1 MTDTELIRARDPD
14 RREKILLAAG
24 EQFARR
30 GYHAVSLADI
40 GAAAGI
46 VGSGVYRHFTSKSS
60 ILVALLEQVMD
71 RLLAEAEQVLAT
83 EPDGARQLAA
93 LVRGQVA
100 FAVDDRY
107 LVRLY
112 QREVHALP
120 EADRRRLRRLQRHYV
135 EEWVHLLAELRPGLG
150 DGQARALVHAAI
162 GAIQSVA
169 SYDSGLP
176 RQQQVDL
183 LDRAAR
189 ACLTSGSGPPGG
201 GPRGSGS
208 RGSAPRGSAPR
219 GIAPR
224 GIGPPGP

>member
-1 MTDTELIRARDPD
+1 MSTAELARARDPD
-14 RREKILLAAG
+14 RREKILRAAG

-46 VGSGVYRHFTSKSS
+46 VGSGIYRHFTSKSA
-60 ILVALLEQVMD
+60 ILVALLDQVMG
-71 RLLAEAEQVLAT
+71 RLIDEAGQILAT
-83 EPDGARQLAA
+83 EPDAGRQLEA
-93 LVRGQVA
+93 LIQGQVA

-107 LVRLY
+107 LVRLW
-112 QREVHALP
+112 QREVHVLP
-120 EADRRRLRRLQRHYV
+120 EADRRRLRRLQRLYV

-176 RQQQVDL
+176 RPQQVDL
-183 LDRAAR
+183 LDRSAW
-189 ACLTSGSGPPGG
+189 ACLSCELFN
-201 GPRGSGS
+201 
-208 RGSAPRGSAPR
+208 
-219 GIAPR
+219 
-224 GIGPPGP
+224 

>member
-1 MTDTELIRARDPD
+1 MSTAELARARDPD
-14 RREKILLAAG
+14 RREKILRAAG

-46 VGSGVYRHFTSKSS
+46 VGSGVYRHFTSKSA
-60 ILVALLEQVMD
+60 ILVALLDQVMV
-71 RLLAEAEQVLAT
+71 RLLEEAGQILAA
-83 EPDGARQLAA
+83 EPDGARQLEA
-93 LVRGQVA
+93 LIQGQVA

-107 LVRLY
+107 LVRLW
-112 QREVHALP
+112 QREVQALP
-120 EADRRRLRRLQRHYV
+120 DADRRRLRRLQRLYV

-176 RQQQVDL
+176 REQQVDL
-183 LDRAAR
+183 LDRAAW
-189 ACLTSGSGPPGG
+189 ACLDCRELAS
-201 GPRGSGS
+201 
-208 RGSAPRGSAPR
+208 
-219 GIAPR
+219 
-224 GIGPPGP
+224 

>member
-1 MTDTELIRARDPD
+1 VTVPELVRARDPD
-14 RREKILLAAG
+14 RRGKILLAAG

-46 VGSGVYRHFTSKSS
+46 VGSGVYRHFASKSA

-71 RLLAEAEQVLAT
+71 RLLAEAAAIMAT

-112 QREVHALP
+112 QREVHTLP
-120 EADRRRLRRLQRHYV
+120 EGDRRRLRRLQRHYV
-135 EEWVHLLAELRPGLG
+135 EEWVHLLAELRPGLD
-150 DGQARALVHAAI
+150 DGQARAVVHAAI

-176 RQQQVDL
+176 RQQQVEL

-189 ACLTSGSGPPGG
+189 ACLADHSADQSADQSGQ
-201 GPRGSGS
+201 
-208 RGSAPRGSAPR
+208 
-219 GIAPR
+219 
-224 GIGPPGP
+224 

>member
-1 MTDTELIRARDPD
+1 VTTGPELARARDPG
-14 RREKILLAAG
+14 RREKILTAAG

-46 VGSGVYRHFTSKSS
+46 VGSGVYRHFTSKSA

-71 RLLAEAEQVLAT
+71 RLLAEAAAIMAT

-112 QREVHALP
+112 QREVHTLP
-120 EADRRRLRRLQRHYV
+120 EGDRRRLRRLQRHYV
-135 EEWVHLLAELRPGLG
+135 EEWVHLLAELRPGLD
-150 DGQARALVHAAI
+150 DGQARAVVHAAI

-176 RQQQVDL
+176 RQQQVEL

-189 ACLTSGSGPPGG
+189 ACLADQSADQSGQ
-201 GPRGSGS
+201 
-208 RGSAPRGSAPR
+208 
-219 GIAPR
+219 
-224 GIGPPGP
+224 

>member
-1 MTDTELIRARDPD
+1 VTGPELVRARDPD

-46 VGSGVYRHFTSKSS
+46 VGSGIYRHFTSKSA

-71 RLLAEAEQVLAT
+71 RLLAEAAAIMAT
-83 EPDGARQLAA
+83 EPDGERQLAA

-112 QREVHALP
+112 QREVHTLP
-120 EADRRRLRRLQRHYV
+120 EGDRRRLRRLQRHYV
-135 EEWVHLLAELRPGLG
+135 EEWVHLLAEQRPGLD
-150 DGQARALVHAAI
+150 DGQARAVVHAAI

-176 RQQQVDL
+176 RQQQVEL

-189 ACLTSGSGPPGG
+189 ACLA
-201 GPRGSGS
+201 
-208 RGSAPRGSAPR
+208 APDPDPA
-219 GIAPR
+219 
-224 GIGPPGP
+224 

>member
-1 MTDTELIRARDPD
+1 MSTAELARARDPD
-14 RREKILLAAG
+14 RREKILRAAG

-46 VGSGVYRHFTSKSS
+46 VGSGVYRHFTSKSA
-60 ILVALLEQVMD
+60 ILVALLDQVMV
-71 RLLAEAEQVLAT
+71 RLLEEAGQILAA
-83 EPDGARQLAA
+83 EPDGARQLEA
-93 LVRGQVA
+93 LIQGQVA

-107 LVRLY
+107 LVRLW
-112 QREVHALP
+112 QREVQALP
-120 EADRRRLRRLQRHYV
+120 EADRRRLRRLQRLYV

-176 RQQQVDL
+176 REQQVDL
-183 LDRAAR
+183 LDRAAW
-189 ACLTSGSGPPGG
+189 ACLDCNELAS
-201 GPRGSGS
+201 
-208 RGSAPRGSAPR
+208 
-219 GIAPR
+219 
-224 GIGPPGP
+224 

>member
-1 MTDTELIRARDPD
+1 MGGGELVRARDPD

-24 EQFARR
+24 EQFAQR
-30 GYHAVSLADI
+30 GYHAVSLAEI

-46 VGSGVYRHFTSKSS
+46 VGSGVYRHFSSKSA

-71 RLLAEAEQVLAT
+71 RLLAQSEHILAT
-83 EPDGARQLAA
+83 EADGGRQLAA
-93 LVRGQVA
+93 LVRGQA
-100 FAVDDRY
+100 EFAVYDGY

-112 QREVHALP
+112 QREVHTLP

-135 EEWVHLLAELRPGLG
+135 EEWVHLLAEQRPELD

-176 RQQQVDL
+176 AGQQVTL
-183 LDRAAR
+183 LGQAAQ
-189 ACLTSGSGPPGG
+189 ACLTSAGAAGLTSQAG
-201 GPRGSGS
+201 
-208 RGSAPRGSAPR
+208 
-219 GIAPR
+219 
-224 GIGPPGP
+224 

>member
-1 MTDTELIRARDPD
+1 MSTAELARARDPD
-14 RREKILLAAG
+14 RREKILRAAG

-46 VGSGVYRHFTSKSS
+46 VGSGVYRHFTSKSA
-60 ILVALLEQVMD
+60 ILVALLDQVMG
-71 RLLAEAEQVLAT
+71 RLIDEAGQILAA
-83 EPDGARQLAA
+83 EPDAARQLEA
-93 LVRGQVA
+93 LIQGQVA

-107 LVRLY
+107 LVRLW
-112 QREVHALP
+112 QREVHVLP
-120 EADRRRLRRLQRHYV
+120 DADRRRLRRLQRLYV

-176 RQQQVDL
+176 RPQQVDL
-183 LDRAAR
+183 LDRAAW
-189 ACLTSGSGPPGG
+189 ACLACAGEAAS
-201 GPRGSGS
+201 
-208 RGSAPRGSAPR
+208 
-219 GIAPR
+219 
-224 GIGPPGP
+224 

>member
-1 MTDTELIRARDPD
+1 MSTAELVRARDPD
-14 RREKILLAAG
+14 RREKILRAAG

-46 VGSGVYRHFTSKSS
+46 VGSGIYRHFTSKSA
-60 ILVALLEQVMD
+60 ILVALLDEVMD
-71 RLLAEAEQVLAT
+71 RLLAEAARVMAT
-83 EPDGARQLAA
+83 EQDGARQLAA
-93 LVRGQVA
+93 LVRGQVV

-112 QREVHALP
+112 QRELHTLP
-120 EADRRRLRRLQRHYV
+120 EADRRRLRRLQRLYV
-135 EEWVHLLAELRPGLG
+135 EEWVHLLAELRPGLD

-176 RQQQVDL
+176 RQQQVEL
-183 LDRAAR
+183 LNRVAR
-189 ACLTSGSGPPGG
+189 SCLEPGREPAGP
-201 GPRGSGS
+201 
-208 RGSAPRGSAPR
+208 
-219 GIAPR
+219 
-224 GIGPPGP
+224 

>member
-1 MTDTELIRARDPD
+1 MSTAELARARDPD
-14 RREKILLAAG
+14 RREKILRAAG

-46 VGSGVYRHFTSKSS
+46 VGSGVYRHFTSKSA
-60 ILVALLEQVMD
+60 ILVALLDQVMV
-71 RLLAEAEQVLAT
+71 RLLEEAGQILAA
-83 EPDGARQLAA
+83 EPDGARQLDA
-93 LVRGQVA
+93 LIQGQVA

-107 LVRLY
+107 LVRLW
-112 QREVHALP
+112 QREVQALP
-120 EADRRRLRRLQRHYV
+120 EADRRRLRRLQRLYV

-176 RQQQVDL
+176 REQQVDL
-183 LDRAAR
+183 LDRAAW
-189 ACLTSGSGPPGG
+189 ACLDCRKLAS
-201 GPRGSGS
+201 
-208 RGSAPRGSAPR
+208 
-219 GIAPR
+219 
-224 GIGPPGP
+224 